1 MVSFTLEATAS
12 LSISPEGEQVRVK
25 SSIYLGGRLL
35 TCPADVRSRSKKSVP
50 SELKCGRQLK
60 KKWAGK
66 REEGKRE
73 RGFSRKADKAGK
85 KERERKAKSRPISV
99 WSPELG
105 DGLGK
110 SAEVAGLSLPI
121 AVRRREGS
129 KDK

>member
-1 MVSFTLEATAS
+1 MVSFTLEETAS
-12 LSISPEGEQVRVK
+12 LSRYHQFRKVRVK

-50 SELKCGRQLK
+50 SKCGRQLK
-60 KKWAGK
+60 KKWAEMG
-66 REEGKRE
+66 RRE
-73 RGFSRKADKAGK
+73 RGFSRKGDKAGK
-85 KERERKAKSRPISV
+85 KEREREVESRPISV
-99 WSPELG
+99 WPPELG

-121 AVRRREGS
+121 AVRRGEGS

>member
-35 TCPADVRSRSKKSVP
+35 TCPADVRSRSKKNVP

-66 REEGKRE
+66 REKGKRE

-85 KERERKAKSRPISV
+85 KERERERR
-99 WSPELG
+99 
-105 DGLGK
+105 
-110 SAEVAGLSLPI
+110 SLDRL
-121 AVRRREGS
+121 AFGRRNSETGS
-129 KDK
+129 ENRRKWPDFPFQ

>member
-66 REEGKRE
+66 REEGSEDSRGRQIERGKKRE
-73 RGFSRKADKAGK
+73 REKGK
-85 KERERKAKSRPISV
+85 V
-99 WSPELG
+99 
-105 DGLGK
+105 
-110 SAEVAGLSLPI
+110 
-121 AVRRREGS
+121 
-129 KDK
+129 